1 MPHIILECSD
11 NVIETDLKSVCIEI
25 QNILVE
31 KLPTQLESCKSRI
44 IRYRDYVLG
53 NNDSNNVFVHVF
65 IKIMPGREQTLI
77 NNVSEIILGKLKAFF
92 IESLKILN
100 LQLSVEINELSE
112 SYCKSK
118 GGRFFQGI

>member
-118 GGRFFQGI
+118 GERLFQGI